1 MAPADGVL
9 RRRNLGVPIIYYTI
23 ANLIT
28 IVTLLWL
35 WFDNMRL
42 REKLNAITSRAVI
55 DPE

>member
-1 MAPADGVL
+1 MTY
-9 RRRNLGVPIIYYTI
+9 NTI

-42 REKLNAITSRAVI
+42 REKLNAVI
-55 DPE
+55 LRSDEETWEVNCDC